1 MPSLSLNIPVISDDT
16 LLSISDTSDIPA
28 LNANLLIG
36 IPGFNSGVQIPN
48 LTKGFSLNLTAC
60 HLNLSQSCTIRPVIP
75 DGIYSIRME
84 STYQNVTYNVWYNHL
99 KTSSFLKLYYEKLNL
114 INLNELDKT
123 FLSEMY
129 EIKTLLD
136 AAISQV
142 EYTNDAAKG
151 MSIYN
156 YALTKLNLIT

>member
-1 MPSLSLNIPVISDDT
+1 
-16 LLSISDTSDIPA
+16 
-28 LNANLLIG
+28 
-36 IPGFNSGVQIPN
+36 
-48 LTKGFSLNLTAC
+48 LNLTAC